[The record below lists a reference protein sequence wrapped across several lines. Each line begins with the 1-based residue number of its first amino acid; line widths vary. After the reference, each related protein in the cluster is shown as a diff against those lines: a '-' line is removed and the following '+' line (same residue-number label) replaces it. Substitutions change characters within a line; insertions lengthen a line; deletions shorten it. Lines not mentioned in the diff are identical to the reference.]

1 MKVLRLI
8 WRAIKWRSIGLAWW
22 AFEYEKKDERG

>member
-1 MKVLRLI
+1 VKVLRLLR
-8 WRAIKWRSIGLAWW
+8 RALKWRSWRLAWW